1 MKARSISGSTK
12 LPVSVFTGSSAYPEV
27 IWPPCTV
34 AGSISICVR
43 EIVTPAA
50 SKDAWIAAS
59 ETVEM
64 SSPPPTASKASAT
77 VFAHVTSLTL
87 LVRYVS

>member
-1 MKARSISGSTK
+1 M
-12 LPVSVFTGSSAYPEV
+12 
-27 IWPPCTV
+27 
-34 AGSISICVR
+34 
-43 EIVTPAA
+43 TPAA